1 MGADAY
7 DSTGR
12 FYEIEAHGGAV
23 PGELTL
29 TRPEFVRAW
38 SEGENYTLVIAS
50 HLEKGVGKPTLRLV
64 NDPVHR
70 FEVEPPTDVLLKGV
84 RDGAVEST
92 VYEWPSSDR

>member
-12 FYEIEAHGGAV
+12 YYEIKAHGRAV

-29 TRPEFVRAW
+29 TRSEFVRAW
-38 SEGENYTLVIAS
+38 SGGENYTLVIVS
-50 HLEKGVGKPTLRLV
+50 RLEEGVGKPTLRLV

-70 FEVEPPTDVLLKGV
+70 FEVEPPTDVRLKGV
-84 RDGAVEST
+84 RDLSVESA
-92 VYEWPSSDR
+92 VYEWPGTE